1 MKTEL
6 TQNDVYTPAEANAFH
21 EGFEDATITRF
32 SAAAEVTDAVADL
45 VVADSVLTPAEAN
58 AYYEGVEAGKAKF
71 GGIVYLS
78 SAE

>member
-32 SAAAEVTDAVADL
+32 SPAAEVSDAVAD
-45 VVADSVLTPAEAN
+45 SILTPAEAN
-58 AYYEGVEAGKAKF
+58 AYYEGFEAGKAKF
-71 GGIVYLS
+71 VGVVYAVA